1 MSYILEI
8 LPSLLSGAATTLQ
21 VFALVLVF
29 SIPLGIMLAFS
40 MKIRLKPLQW
50 LLHIYIWIMR
60 GTPLLLQLIFIY
72 YVLPSIG
79 IRLDR
84 IPAAIIAFTLNY
96 AAYFAEIFRG
106 GISSIPTGQYEA
118 AKVLK
123 FTPVQTIRLII
134 LPQVVKIVLP
144 SVFNEVMTLVKD
156 TSLVYALG
164 ISDLI
169 LASRTAANRDASL
182 APMFVAG
189 LIYLLLIGLATL
201 IAKQVEKKFSYYK

>member
-1 MSYILEI
+1 MSHILEI

-40 MKIRLKPLQW
+40 MQIRLKPLQW

-201 IAKQVEKKFSYYK
+201 VAKQVEKKFSYYK

>member
-8 LPSLLSGAATTLQ
+8 LPSLLSGAANTLQ

-40 MKIRLKPLQW
+40 MQIRLKPLQW